1 MSKETILFFSA
12 GASIDKTYFITAEEI
27 KPTHV
32 VVLVEESILRDS
44 EDDSEFLKQ
53 EKPKIRSAIEKVKS
67 FVEADC
73 RKKFILEPLEEL
85 DQDIIRAKVMKIR
98 NQHKEADFAFNVTSG
113 TALFS
118 VSLMLMGIWLNG
130 TICITRENKPLVKL
144 RVPKMSLTEIENE
157 PELMAIINVLGSYNA
172 ASRETWVPNKMLA
185 RDLGL
190 IENIS
195 ERIGNNDRLKLNR
208 WKNTLTTEWN
218 LVEGMGEGR
227 TVSYRLTD
235 DGLFAY
241 NIFKGD
247 SSSKK

>member
-1 MSKETILFFSA
+1 MSKETLLFFSA
-12 GASIDKTYFITAEEI
+12 GASIDKTYSITTEEI

-32 VVLVEESILRDS
+32 VILVEESIFHDS
-44 EDDSEFLKQ
+44 DNDSEFLKQ
-53 EKPKIRSAIEKVKS
+53 EKPKIRKAIENVRKM
-67 FVEADC
+67 VELDG
-73 RKKFILEPLEEL
+73 RKEFLLERLEEM

-98 NQHKEADFAFNVTSG
+98 NQHKDADFAFNVTSG

-130 TICITRENKPLVKL
+130 TICITRENKPLIKL

-172 ASRETWVPNKMLA
+172 ASRETWIPNKWLA
-185 RDLGL
+185 RDLKL

-195 ERIGNNDRLKLNR
+195 ERIGKNDSVKLSR
-208 WKNTLTTEWN
+208 WMKKLITEWN
-218 LVEGMGEGR
+218 LVEGKGEGR

-247 SSSKK
+247 